1 MFTAIRIKAA
11 SALVVFAIAAAA
23 GAPAARAQEPGAN
36 QTVVGQDM
44 RSPDTRDVAEG
55 YGPTLEADPIDA
67 SGGFDW
73 VSAALGAAAGTGLM
87 IVALT
92 LAGTRRGHVQRV

>member
-11 SALVVFAIAAAA
+11 SALVVFAIQPPPP
-23 GAPAARAQEPGAN
+23 PAAWAQAPGAT
-36 QTVVGQDM
+36 QIVVGQDCAP
-44 RSPDTRDVAEG
+44 RRADVAKG
-55 YGPTLEADPIDA
+55 YAPTLEAEPIDA
-67 SGGFDW
+67 SGGLDW

-92 LAGTRRGHVQRV
+92 LAGTRRRHVQRV